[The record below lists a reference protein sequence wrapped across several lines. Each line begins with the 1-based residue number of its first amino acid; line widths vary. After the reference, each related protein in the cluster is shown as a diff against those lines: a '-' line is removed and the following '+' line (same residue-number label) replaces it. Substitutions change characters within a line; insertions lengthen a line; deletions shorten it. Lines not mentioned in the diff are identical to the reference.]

1 MSGVVRKAELEDAKA
16 MAEILQGWLE
26 DTPWM
31 PVLHTLADTEAFC
44 GHLAKAT
51 ACWVAVD
58 AGRVSG
64 FLARDEDWV
73 TALYLAPNARGR
85 GIGAALLAEAK
96 AGCDALQL
104 WCFQSNER
112 ARRFYER
119 HGFVA
124 EEFTDGADND
134 EKLPDIRFVWRSTQE
149 IRQ

>member
-1 MSGVVRKAELEDAKA
+1 MSGVARKAEQGDAKA
-16 MAEILQGWLE
+16 MAAILHGWIV

-44 GHLAKAT
+44 GHLTKA
-51 ACWVAVD
+51 AECWVAEK

-64 FLARDEDWV
+64 FLVRVKDWV
-73 TALYLAPNARGR
+73 TALYLAPEARGR
-85 GIGAALLAEAK
+85 GMGATLLAQAK

-119 HGFVA
+119 QGFVA
-124 EEFTDGADND
+124 EEFTDGAGND
-134 EKLPDIRFVWRSTQE
+134 EKLPDVRLVWRRAQE
-149 IRQ
+149 MSQ